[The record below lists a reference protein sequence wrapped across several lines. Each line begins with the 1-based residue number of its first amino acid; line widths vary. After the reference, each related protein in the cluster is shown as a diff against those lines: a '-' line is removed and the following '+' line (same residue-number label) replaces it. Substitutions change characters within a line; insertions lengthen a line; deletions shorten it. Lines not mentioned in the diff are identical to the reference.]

1 MRADTVRSYEIGA
14 NRAGEIEV
22 MDLRGYYRK
31 IRELEAT
38 IAEDFPIVRSLA
50 SEDGG
55 RSGKLTEVPRAVAAR
70 MVIDGSAEIAS
81 AEEARDFRQQ
91 VEEARKAE
99 QQRRQA
105 SQIQFTILSE
115 AELQGLQR
123 SVRGSGK
130 NKE

>member
-1 MRADTVRSYEIGA
+1 
-14 NRAGEIEV
+14 

-38 IAEDFPIVRSLA
+38 IVEDFPIVRSVAL
-50 SEDGG
+50 EDGG

-70 MVIDGSAEIAS
+70 MVVDGSAEIAD
-81 AEEARDFRQQ
+81 AEEARQFRQN

-99 QQRRQA
+99 EQRRQA

-115 AELQGLQR
+115 ADLQGLQR
-123 SVRGSGK
+123 STRGSGK